1 MTAVRKIVSHRRSP
15 KCPICGN
22 ILTFIS
28 SDARGYADLKCG
40 KCRKPSMVDL
50 SSLEAIPIV
59 EDHPEAERPRND

>member
-28 SDARGYADLKCG
+28 SDATGYADLKCG
-40 KCRKPSMVDL
+40 KCRKPSIVDL
-50 SSLEAIPIV
+50 RSLEAIPIV
-59 EDHPEAERPRND
+59 EDGLEVKRPRKD